1 MTNTPPDPRSSQ
13 RNALGFDEF
22 IAILVAFATIG
33 AVLFW
38 AFSRRDSGW
47 NFNVL
52 PSPSPTASV
61 AVPPTTQI
69 QPNANSN
76 LNTVPSAPPVTVDQ
90 PTLVNP
96 SPSPGAIPTLILPFP
111 VAPAAP
117 PQVQAPPS
125 PNIQEPFR
133 VVTPSEQK
141 STIPPP
147 IAFSDVPNDFWASR
161 FINVLSSRR
170 IIKGFPDYSFRPNQP
185 VTRAEFAAILEEA
198 FNNKLATQAIA
209 FDDIPSNY
217 WANPAIKQAINT
229 GFLKGYPDKTFK
241 PDQKIPRVQVLVAL
255 VSGLNL
261 KEPTSVDKTL
271 SVFKD
276 AKEIPNYAIGKT
288 AAATANNLV
297 VNYPDPNTFAPNRE
311 TTRAEVAAMVHQA
324 LVRMGR
330 LQPIQSENIVR
341 WQQPLSTGVSPQ

>member
-1 MTNTPPDPRSSQ
+1 MTNTPNDPESSQ

-22 IAILVAFATIG
+22 IAVLVAFATIG

-47 NFNVL
+47 NFNIL
-52 PSPSPTASV
+52 PSPSPEVSV
-61 AVPPTTQI
+61 AVPPRIQI

-76 LNTVPSAPPVTVDQ
+76 LNTLPSAPPVSVDQ
-90 PTLVNP
+90 PSLVNP
-96 SPSPGAIPTLILPFP
+96 SPSPGAIPTVVLPFP

-117 PQVQAPPS
+117 PQVQLSPS

-185 VTRAEFAAILEEA
+185 VTRGEFATILEEA
-198 FNNKLATQAIA
+198 FNNKLATNAIA
-209 FDDIPSNY
+209 FSDIPSNY
-217 WANPAIKQAINT
+217 WANPAINQAINT

-261 KEPTSVDKTL
+261 KEPTSGDKTL

-288 AAATANNLV
+288 VAATANNLV
-297 VNYPDPNTFAPNRE
+297 VNYPDQGTFAPNRE
-311 TTRAEVAAMVHQA
+311 ATRAEVAVMVHQA

-341 WQQPLSTGVSPQ
+341 WQQPLSTGVSSQ

>member
-1 MTNTPPDPRSSQ
+1 MTNTPPDPQSSQ
-13 RNALGFDEF
+13 RTALGFDEF

-38 AFSRRDSGW
+38 AFSRKDYSW
-47 NFNVL
+47 NLNVL
-52 PSPSPTASV
+52 PTPSPSPAAS
-61 AVPPTTQI
+61 APFVPAPPAAQV
-69 QPNANSN
+69 QPNAGSD
-76 LNTVPSAPPVTVDQ
+76 LNTVPSAPPATVDQ

-96 SPSPGAIPTLILPFP
+96 SLSPGSIPTLILPFP

-117 PQVQAPPS
+117 PQVQMSPS
-125 PNIQEPFR
+125 PNTVAEPFQI
-133 VVTPSEQK
+133 VTPSAQK

-147 IAFSDVPNDFWASR
+147 IAFNDVPNDFWASR

-198 FNNKLATQAIA
+198 FNNKLAKSATA
-209 FDDIPSNY
+209 FNDIPSNY
-217 WANPAIKQAINT
+217 WAAPSIHQAIST

-241 PDQKIPRVQVLVAL
+241 PEQKIPRVQVLVAL
-255 VSGLNL
+255 ISGLNL

-271 SVFKD
+271 SIYKD
-276 AKEIPNYAIGKT
+276 AKDIPNYAIGKT

-311 TTRAEVAAMVHQA
+311 ATRAEVAAMVHQA

-341 WQQPLSTGVSPQ
+341 SPQ

>member
-1 MTNTPPDPRSSQ
+1 MTNTPNDPESSQ

-61 AVPPTTQI
+61 AVPPATQI
-69 QPNANSN
+69 QPNENSN
-76 LNTVPSAPPVTVDQ
+76 LNVVPSVPPATVDQ
-90 PTLVNP
+90 PILVNP
-96 SPSPGAIPTLILPFP
+96 APYPGSIPTVILPFP

-117 PQVQAPPS
+117 PQVQLSTS

-147 IAFSDVPNDFWASR
+147 IAFNDVPNDFWASR

-198 FNNKLATQAIA
+198 FNNKLATNAIA
-209 FDDIPSNY
+209 FNDIPSNY

-261 KEPTSVDKTL
+261 KEPTSGDKTL

-276 AKEIPNYAIGKT
+276 AKDIPNYAIGKT

-311 TTRAEVAAMVHQA
+311 ATRGEVAAMVHQA

-330 LQPIQSENIVR
+330 LQPIKSENIVR
-341 WQQPLSTGVSPQ
+341 SQQPLPKGVSPQ

>member
-1 MTNTPPDPRSSQ
+1 MTNTPNDPESSE

-38 AFSRRDSGW
+38 AFSRKDSGQ
-47 NFNVL
+47 NFSVL
-52 PSPSPTASV
+52 PSPSPSASV

-76 LNTVPSAPPVTVDQ
+76 LNTVPPSAPPVTVNE
-90 PTLVNP
+90 PTLVN
-96 SPSPGAIPTLILPFP
+96 PSPGAIPTLILPFP
-111 VAPAAP
+111 VAPSAP
-117 PQVQAPPS
+117 PQVQLSPS

-147 IAFSDVPNDFWASR
+147 IAFSDVPNDFWARR
-161 FINVLSSRR
+161 FINVLSSRG

-198 FNNKLATQAIA
+198 FNNKLATNAIA
-209 FDDIPSNY
+209 FNDIPSNY
-217 WANPAIKQAINT
+217 WATPAIKQAINT

-241 PDQKIPRVQVLVAL
+241 PDQKIPRVQVIVAL

-261 KEPTSVDKTL
+261 KEPTSGDKTL

-276 AKEIPNYAIGKT
+276 AKDIPNYAIGK
-288 AAATANNLV
+288 TANNLV

-311 TTRAEVAAMVHQA
+311 ATRGEVAAMVHQA

-341 WQQPLSTGVSPQ
+341 SQQPLPTGVSP

>member
-1 MTNTPPDPRSSQ
+1 
-13 RNALGFDEF
+13 
-22 IAILVAFATIG
+22 V
-33 AVLFW
+33 
-38 AFSRRDSGW
+38 
-47 NFNVL
+47 
-52 PSPSPTASV
+52 
-61 AVPPTTQI
+61 
-69 QPNANSN
+69 
-76 LNTVPSAPPVTVDQ
+76 
-90 PTLVNP
+90 
-96 SPSPGAIPTLILPFP
+96 ILPFP

-117 PQVQAPPS
+117 PQVQLSPS

-185 VTRAEFAAILEEA
+185 VTRGEFATILEEA
-198 FNNKLATQAIA
+198 FNNKLATNAIA
-209 FDDIPSNY
+209 FSDIPSNY
-217 WANPAIKQAINT
+217 WANPAINQAINT

-261 KEPTSVDKTL
+261 KEPTSGDKTL

-288 AAATANNLV
+288 VAATANNLV
-297 VNYPDPNTFAPNRE
+297 VNYPDQGTFAPNRE
-311 TTRAEVAAMVHQA
+311 ATRAEVAVMVHQA

-341 WQQPLSTGVSPQ
+341 WQQPLSTGVSSQ

>member
-1 MTNTPPDPRSSQ
+1 MTNTPNDPESSE

-33 AVLFW
+33 AILFW

-47 NFNVL
+47 NFNIL
-52 PSPSPTASV
+52 PSPSPKVSV
-61 AVPPTTQI
+61 AVPPSTQI
-69 QPNANSN
+69 QPNENSN
-76 LNTVPSAPPVTVDQ
+76 LNTVPPSAPPATLNE

-96 SPSPGAIPTLILPFP
+96 PTEAIPTVILPFP

-117 PQVQAPPS
+117 PQVQLSPS

-147 IAFSDVPNDFWASR
+147 IAFSDVPNDFWAKR
-161 FINVLSSRR
+161 FINVLSSRG

-185 VTRAEFAAILEEA
+185 VTRAEFASILEQA
-198 FNNKLATQAIA
+198 FNNKLGTNAIA
-209 FDDIPSNY
+209 FSDIPSNY
-217 WANPAIKQAINT
+217 WATPAINQAIKT

-241 PDQKIPRVQVLVAL
+241 PDQKISRVQVLVAL
-255 VSGLNL
+255 ASGLKL
-261 KEPTSVDKTL
+261 KEPTSGDKTL
-271 SVFKD
+271 TLFKD
-276 AKEIPNYAIGKT
+276 VKEIPNYAIGKT

-297 VNYPDPNTFAPNRE
+297 VNYPDRDTFAPNRE
-311 TTRAEVAAMVHQA
+311 ATRGEVAAMVHQA

-341 WQQPLSTGVSPQ
+341 SQPLPTGVSPQ